1 MKKIMNYNWYFAG
14 MLLLFANP
22 GEAQYKQRPSSQANQ
37 TVKQKPY
44 YGPQEELVQTFIRNN
59 SMVTVNE
66 DTASEMPRE
75 EGFVFQ
81 SSKNGLITALG
92 VNMPYVSG
100 TYTVSLWDYDTR
112 QLLKQYPISIAIKGF
127 GFAYVDLE
135 AISETIPIVADK
147 KYVVSVFIKT
157 IGLEKWPYY
166 YLLMKGGNNSAVN
179 FLPFTQ
185 GSLTLLNGQTLLTSS
200 PAFPENMVYHM
211 DILNGLCDVGFKAT
225 EK

>member
-1 MKKIMNYNWYFAG
+1 MIF
-14 MLLLFANP
+14 FRS
-22 GEAQYKQRPSSQANQ
+22 EAQYKQLPSFPANQ

-59 SMVTVNE
+59 SMITVNQ
-66 DTASEMPRE
+66 DSASDMPRE
-75 EGFVFQ
+75 EGFVFT

-92 VNMPYVSG
+92 ANMPYVGG
-100 TYTVSLWDYDTR
+100 TYTVSLWDYDTK
-112 QLLKQYPISIAIKGF
+112 QMLKQYPVTIPTMGF
-127 GFAYVDLE
+127 GFTYVDME
-135 AISETIPIVADK
+135 AKSETVPIVANK

-185 GSLTLLNGQTLLTSS
+185 GSLTLLNG
-200 PAFPENMVYHM
+200 
-211 DILNGLCDVGFKAT
+211 
-225 EK
+225 